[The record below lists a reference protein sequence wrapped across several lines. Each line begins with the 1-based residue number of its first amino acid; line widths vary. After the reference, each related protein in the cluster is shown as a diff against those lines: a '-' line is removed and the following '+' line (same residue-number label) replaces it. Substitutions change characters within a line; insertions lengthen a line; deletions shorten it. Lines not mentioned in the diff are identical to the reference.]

1 VDGRV
6 LIIHALFDV
15 LGGGELFA
23 LRLAQALV
31 EGGFDVE
38 ILTST
43 PLDHDKIRAIYG
55 NVKLPRVL
63 VKRVKEAELLSKLMP
78 GRLVRLRRLLI
89 YRAYESIMKRARS
102 EYDLVFDTQ
111 SNLPT
116 PVDISYIHYP
126 SYIHYLTPP
135 TKGGGVTWAI
145 YNQLVKLVAR
155 SYKTPRSGRILV
167 NSSWTAHAVYKVHGV
182 IPDVLYPPVDVEYF
196 NTVANNPN
204 RERAIVTISRFTPEK
219 RLDVILDV
227 ARELPDYRFILVGST
242 GPGSERVISELKARI
257 DELRLENVELKPNL
271 LRDKL
276 RELLGK
282 AMFYLH
288 PEFAEHFGIAVIEAM
303 SAGVVPIVY
312 RDGGVWYDVVS
323 RVSDTLGY
331 TSISEVP
338 RIVKILEGDRDAY
351 VKLREKAISIS
362 KLFNYENFKKN
373 LLEKVDYALKIK
385 RLGD

>member
-1 VDGRV
+1 VDGKV

-89 YRAYESIMKRARS
+89 YKAYESIMKRARS

-126 SYIHYLTPP
+126 TLLP
-135 TKGGGVTWAI
+135 TKSGGVTWAI

-155 SYKTPRSGRILV
+155 GYKTPRSGRILV

-182 IPDVLYPPVDVEYF
+182 IPDVLYPPIDVEYF
-196 NTVANNPN
+196 NTVASNPN
-204 RERAIVTISRFTPEK
+204 REKAIVTISRFTPEK
-219 RLDVILDV
+219 RLDVVLDV

-242 GPGSERVISELKARI
+242 GPGSERVIGELKARI

-271 LRDKL
+271 SRDKL
-276 RELLGK
+276 RELLGE

-312 RDGGVWYDVVS
+312 RDGGVWHDIVS

>member
-1 VDGRV
+1 MNGRA

-23 LRLAQALV
+23 LKLAQALV
-31 EGGFDVE
+31 EGGFNVE

-63 VKRVKEAELLSKLMP
+63 VKRVEEAELLSKLMP
-78 GRLVRLRRLLI
+78 GRLVRLRRLLV
-89 YRAYESIMKRARS
+89 YRAYESMMKRARS

-126 SYIHYLTPP
+126 TLLS
-135 TKGGGVTWAI
+135 TKGDRVAWAI
-145 YNQLVKLVAR
+145 YNQLVRLMAR
-155 SYKTPRSGRILV
+155 GYKTPRSGRILV

-196 NTVANNPN
+196 NTLASNPN
-204 RERAIVTISRFTPEK
+204 REKAIVTISRFTPEK

-242 GPGSERVISELKARI
+242 GPGSERVIGELKVRI

-271 LRDKL
+271 PRDKL
-276 RELLGK
+276 RELLGE

-312 RDGGVWYDVVS
+312 RDGGVWHDIVS

>member
-6 LIIHALFDV
+6 LIVHALFDV

-31 EGGFDVE
+31 ERGFDIE

-126 SYIHYLTPP
+126 ALLP
-135 TKGGGVTWAI
+135 TKSDRVAWAI
-145 YNQLVKLVAR
+145 YNQLVELVAR
-155 SYKTPRSGRILV
+155 GYKTPRSGRILV

-182 IPDVLYPPVDVEYF
+182 IPDVLYPPIDVEYF
-196 NTVANNPN
+196 NTVASNPN
-204 RERAIVTISRFTPEK
+204 REKAIVTISRFTPEK
-219 RLDVILDV
+219 GLDVVLDV
-227 ARELPDYRFILVGST
+227 ARELPDYQFILVGST
-242 GPGSERVISELKARI
+242 GPGSERVIGELEARI

-271 LRDKL
+271 SRDKL
-276 RELLGK
+276 RDLLGK

-331 TSISEVP
+331 ASISEVP

-362 KLFNYENFKKN
+362 ELFNYENFKKN